1 MTGMVGKTILI
12 TGGAGFVGSSLAIS
26 FKSKYPSYQILCLD
40 NLKRRGSEL
49 NIPRL
54 TESGI
59 KFIHGDIRNREDFD
73 SVQDRVDLLI
83 EASAEPSVL
92 AGLKGTP
99 DYLLNTNL
107 MGTINCLNFAV
118 KNKSDF
124 IFLSTSRVYPIGR
137 IEQINFEEKQTRF
150 AISES
155 QVISGVSSIGISESF
170 PMDGYR
176 SLYGASKLSSELIIN
191 EYNQFYNLKTVI
203 NRCGVLTGPWQMGK
217 IDQGVVVLWMARHF
231 WKKSLSYIGYGGLGK
246 QARDMLHVDDLFRL
260 ADIQAHEMNKYS
272 NQTFNVGGGDEVS
285 LSLQE
290 LTMMCEKI
298 TGNRIEIGNVI
309 EGRQAD
315 IRIYITDNTK
325 IKKISGWQP
334 QIMSEQILQEIFE
347 WIRNNEKNLKAILS

>member
-1 MTGMVGKTILI
+1 MASKTILI
-12 TGGAGFVGSSLAIS
+12 TGGAGFVGSCLAIS
-26 FKSKYPSYQILCLD
+26 FKKKYPHYQIICLD

-54 TESGI
+54 TDAGV
-59 KFIHGDIRNREDFD
+59 KFIHGDIRNKEDFD
-73 SVQDRVDLLI
+73 SVTDKIDLLV

-92 AGLKGTP
+92 AGIQSTP

-107 MGTINCLNFAV
+107 AGTINCLNFAV
-118 KNKSDF
+118 KNKSEF
-124 IFLSTSRVYPIGR
+124 IFLSTSRVYPIER
-137 IEQINFEEKQTRF
+137 IEQINFEEQQTRF
-150 AISES
+150 VISES
-155 QVISGVSSIGISESF
+155 QVTSGVSSKGISESF
-170 PMDGYR
+170 PLDGYR

-191 EYNQFYNLKTVI
+191 EYNQFYNLKTVV

-260 ADIQAHEMNKYS
+260 VDIQAHEMNKYS

-290 LTMMCEKI
+290 LTVICEKI
-298 TGNRIEIGNVI
+298 TGNKINIGKVI
-309 EGRQAD
+309 EDRQAD

-334 QIMSEQILQEIFE
+334 QIMPEQILQEIFE
-347 WIRNNEKNLKAILS
+347 WIQDNERSLKPILS